1 MDLKFTVELHNIEKA
16 YPELYDEYNQVVLLA
31 KECGL
36 TEESTLENSIMFG
49 IVRHMKA
56 NLKFMKEQLEKR
68 IKERNEEDD
77 E

>member
-1 MDLKFTVELHNIEKA
+1 MDLKFTVEIHNIEKE
-16 YPELYDEYNQVVLLA
+16 YPELYDVYNQVVLLA

-36 TEESTLENSIMFG
+36 TEESTLDNSIMFG
-49 IVRHMKA
+49 IVRHMKG
-56 NLKFMKEQLEKR
+56 NLKYMKEQLENR